1 MSSASSNR
9 SLNLAPLPAPET
21 WCFAVQGE
29 ASPGLMPRILELF
42 AKRDLVPARLHS
54 ALLPGVGGELSMD
67 IQVAQI
73 DSELAAY
80 IGRSMR
86 QLVGV
91 TAVLISRKS

>member
-1 MSSASSNR
+1 MSSALSGRFHSSVL
-9 SLNLAPLPAPET
+9 SIAPET

-42 AKRDLVPARLHS
+42 AKRNLVPARWHS
-54 ALLPGVGGELSMD
+54 ALLPGADELSMD

-73 DSELAAY
+73 DGELAAY
-80 IGRSMR
+80 IGHCMR

-91 TAVLISRKS
+91 TTVLISRKG